1 MELIQLKKKLRQ
13 LFLKNIINSKKNIIN
28 NIKLLIYF
36 FYANLKEYI

>member
-1 MELIQLKKKLRQ
+1 MELILLKKKLQQ

-36 FYANLKEYI
+36 FYDNLKEYI